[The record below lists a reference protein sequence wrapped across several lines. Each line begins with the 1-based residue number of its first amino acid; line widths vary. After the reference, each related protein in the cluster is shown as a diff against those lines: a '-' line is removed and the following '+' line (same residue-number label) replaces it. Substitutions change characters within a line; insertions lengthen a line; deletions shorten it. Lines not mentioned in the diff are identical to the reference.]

1 MRYGYARVST
11 KEQNLGRQIKQ
22 LKEDGI
28 PEENIFKEKISGATT
43 EREKLKELLEVIGY
57 GDEIIVVDLTRISRS
72 TQDLFKLV
80 ANIKEKGATLKSFKD
95 TWLDTSSDNPYSE
108 FLLTIMAGVNQLERD
123 LIKMR
128 QREGI
133 EIAKENGK
141 YEGRPKKYTEK
152 HAGMKMALQL
162 YEAGEHT
169 IKEIEEITNVGKSS
183 LYRELANRKQKGVI
197 QGG

>member
-1 MRYGYARVST
+1 MKYGYARVST

-22 LKEDGI
+22 LKEAGI
-28 PEENIFKEKISGATT
+28 QEENIFEEKISGATT
-43 EREKLKELLEVIGY
+43 EREKLQELLEVIEV

-80 ANIKEKGATLKSFKD
+80 ADIKEKGAALKSLKD

-141 YEGRPKKYTEK
+141 YEGRPKKYTDK

-183 LYRELANRKQKGVI
+183 LYREIAKRKNESA
-197 QGG
+197 